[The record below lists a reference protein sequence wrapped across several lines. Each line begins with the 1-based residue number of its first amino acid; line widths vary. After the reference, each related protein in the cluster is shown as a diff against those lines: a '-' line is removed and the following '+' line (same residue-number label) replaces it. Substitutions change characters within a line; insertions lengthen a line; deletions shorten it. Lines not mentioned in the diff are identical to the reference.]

1 MQASAGVG
9 GIDAPAPTT
18 EIEELLDDDLTPD
31 SAPPPPPHK
40 PPPPPPPS
48 RQGDSLV
55 NISVPPR
62 AGENPVSISV
72 PPPAAA
78 PPAPAPSQPDIIV
91 DITTEEMP
99 SPPAT
104 PPPPPVSIP
113 PAPTSQPNSIPPGA
127 GPPPPP
133 AVPPPPPQVAPP
145 PPPAAAPSAS
155 PDRAV
160 KSVDAASKKR
170 VRPWWEEMFD
180 DDFLRSIKR
189 PTDRQVIVEAGFID
203 DRLGLQKGAV
213 ILDLAC
219 GDGRHAIELTRRGYK
234 VVGFDLSLAMLARA
248 SEEAEA
254 AQQKLN
260 FLHGDMR
267 EMAYESQFDGI
278 YNWGMSFGYF
288 EEEKNFAIVQKL
300 HRALRPGG
308 VLLLDVCN
316 RDYIAPRQ
324 PNMMWFEGEG
334 CICMDET
341 NLDFITS
348 RLKVK
353 RTVMLEDGR
362 TRELDYSIRLYGL
375 NELGK
380 LLHEAGFKVLEVS
393 GQVATPGV
401 FFGSEAPRCI
411 ILAERS

>member
-1 MQASAGVG
+1 
-9 GIDAPAPTT
+9 
-18 EIEELLDDDLTPD
+18 
-31 SAPPPPPHK
+31 
-40 PPPPPPPS
+40 
-48 RQGDSLV
+48 
-55 NISVPPR
+55 
-62 AGENPVSISV
+62 
-72 PPPAAA
+72 
-78 PPAPAPSQPDIIV
+78 
-91 DITTEEMP
+91 
-99 SPPAT
+99 
-104 PPPPPVSIP
+104 
-113 PAPTSQPNSIPPGA
+113 
-127 GPPPPP
+127 
-133 AVPPPPPQVAPP
+133 
-145 PPPAAAPSAS
+145 
-155 PDRAV
+155 
-160 KSVDAASKKR
+160 
-170 VRPWWEEMFD
+170 MFD
-180 DDFLRSIKR
+180 DDFLRSVKR
-189 PTDRQVIVEAGFID
+189 PTDRQVLVEASFID

-254 AQQKLN
+254 AQQKMN

-278 YNWGMSFGYF
+278 YSWGMSFGYF

-324 PNMMWFEGEG
+324 PNMVWFEGEG